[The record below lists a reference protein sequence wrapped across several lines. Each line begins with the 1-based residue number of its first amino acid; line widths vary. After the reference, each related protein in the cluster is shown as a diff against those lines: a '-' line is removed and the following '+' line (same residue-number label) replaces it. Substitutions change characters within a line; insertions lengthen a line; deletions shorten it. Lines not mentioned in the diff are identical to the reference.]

1 MILDWIWVRCRVIS
15 LGIEWRGWIL
25 LVSGLGVSWC
35 TFHCY
40 YYCYFILLFSLI
52 IVGLL
57 LLRFIVMTVVLVKI
71 WRIWLVGFVK

>member
-25 LVSGLGVSWC
+25 VLVSGLGVSWC

-40 YYCYFILLFSLI
+40 YYCYYYYFILLFSLI

-57 LLRFIVMTVVLVKI
+57 ALLLRFI
-71 WRIWLVGFVK
+71 